1 MKGRK
6 KKVKPKRKIRW
17 QYLKQKAIWFLE
29 GFCISCMCIL
39 FFSGFFWVS
48 TGSGNTVS
56 LEQPVIQAGVRVDE
70 RVGQEKISIIVMGNT
85 YSIPVEKIGN
95 VITAIKKYK
104 VLIPP
109 GIRML
114 IDWTGVFVYGVK
126 V

>member
-56 LEQPVIQAGVRVDE
+56 LEQPVMQAGVRVDE

-104 VLIPP
+104 VLIPS
-109 GIRML
+109 GIRMV